1 MEKLNLKDVS
11 LYVEQNI
18 GTFHQ
23 KRIQS
28 LDGLKLSQVLKRKN
42 PYLFKAKYVLTAE
55 QIVKGLVN
63 VHISSN
69 EETIFGD
76 WLEGLAIFISD
87 KVYGG
92 RKSGITGID
101 LEFDSNGIR
110 NIVTIKSGPN
120 WGNSSQIAKM
130 VADFKTAKKALR
142 TSNSQLNIV
151 AVNGCCYGRDSKP
164 DKGDYFKYC
173 GQRFWEFISGDS
185 ELFTEIIEPLGYKA
199 KEKND
204 DFVKSYSQMINKFT
218 KEFAN
223 LFCKDN
229 GDIDWNKL
237 VRFNSATVAPKK
249 RNKNRTTRRSA
260 GRQFRCAPLSP
271 VSLSVRLLN
280 VKQGKRWISVC

>member
-1 MEKLNLKDVS
+1 MKKLNLKDVS
-11 LYVEQNI
+11 QYVEQNI

-55 QIVKGLVN
+55 QIIKGLVDA
-63 VHISSN
+63 HISSN

-76 WLEGLAIFISD
+76 WLEGLAIFING
-87 KVYGG
+87 KVYDG

-101 LEFDSNGIR
+101 LEFDSNGTR
-110 NIVTIKSGPN
+110 SIVTIKSGPN

-130 VADFKTAKKALR
+130 VADFKTAKKTLR
-142 TSNSQLNIV
+142 TSNSQLHIV
-151 AVNGCCYGRDSKP
+151 AVNGCCYGRDNKP

-185 ELFTEIIEPLGYKA
+185 DLFTEIIEPLGHKA

-204 DFVKSYSQMINKFT
+204 EFVKSYSHMINKFT

-223 LFCKDN
+223 IFCKDN
-229 GDIDWNKL
+229 GEIDWNKL
-237 VRFNSATVAPKK
+237 VRFNSATVEPKK
-249 RNKNRTTRRSA
+249 K
-260 GRQFRCAPLSP
+260 
-271 VSLSVRLLN
+271 
-280 VKQGKRWISVC
+280 KKK